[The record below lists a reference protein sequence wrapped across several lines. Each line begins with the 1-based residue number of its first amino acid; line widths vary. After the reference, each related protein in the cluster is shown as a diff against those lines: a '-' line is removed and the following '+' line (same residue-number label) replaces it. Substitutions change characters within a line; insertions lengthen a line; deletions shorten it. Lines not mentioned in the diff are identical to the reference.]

1 MDKDTAKLHYDFMMA
16 ELASNKTLSRKTRDN
31 YKTVTNRLRWHFGF

>member
-16 ELASNKTLSRKTRDN
+16 ELANNKTLSRKTRN
-31 YKTVTNRLRWHFGF
+31 TYKTVTHRLRWYFGF